1 MKAAL
6 RLLALVIATPLL
18 VRAQIVEPGGR
29 LVINYHADARPFSY
43 ENESGK
49 PVGYAVEICQKVVE
63 IAKAEVGLAE
73 ERISWV
79 SGTSV
84 NRLDLLRKGSNSRC
98 FGESR

>member
-1 MKAAL
+1 MKL
-6 RLLALVIATPLL
+6 PWLLALLAVATPLAQ
-18 VRAQIVEPGGR
+18 AQIVEPGGR
-29 LVINYHADARPFSY
+29 LVIGYHADARPFSY

-98 FGESR
+98 FAESR